1 MWKTVLRSIS
11 AVKWPGS
18 KGSASV
24 VLAIALALNVSVA
37 QLALAQSL
45 VVLHSFG
52 GGTDGL
58 FPSSGVIRDAQGNL
72 YGTTLYGGVYNLG
85 TVFKI
90 SGRGKETVLHSF
102 AANSD
107 GAVPNWGLVRDS
119 TGNLYG
125 TTVAGGNLTC
135 NNGMGCG
142 TVFKLDTTN
151 KESVLHSFAG
161 SPDGNFPSGVIRDSL
176 GNLYGTTQG
185 GGATTNDIGTVYKL
199 DVTGKETVLY
209 SFTGGSIGAADGAA
223 PFGPPVRDLQGNLY
237 GTTVQG
243 GPNNF
248 GTVYK
253 VNAAGSEVILYSF
266 AGGVDGGYP
275 NGGLIRDSAG
285 NLYGTTTDGGA
296 STTGT
301 VFKVSQTSAKS
312 ILYSFGWNPDA
323 QVPMS
328 GLIQDSAGNLY
339 GTTELGGEYGWGTVY
354 RLDAAGNETVLY
366 SFTGGVDGQYALGVL
381 ARDAAGNLY
390 GTTQRG
396 GTYGFGT
403 VFKLKP

>member
-1 MWKTVLRSIS
+1 MED
-11 AVKWPGS
+11 GS
-18 KGSASV
+18 TFHLYGKVARQQGQYFSD
-24 VLAIALALNVSVA
+24 LGIALALNVSVA
-37 QLALAQSL
+37 ELAVAQSL
-45 VVLHSFG
+45 VVRHSFG

-72 YGTTLYGGVYNLG
+72 YGTTLYGGVYSLG

-90 SGRGKETVLHSF
+90 SGRGKETLLHSF
-102 AANSD
+102 AANFD
-107 GAVPNWGLVRDS
+107 GALSNWGLVRDS
-119 TGNLYG
+119 
-125 TTVAGGNLTC
+125 
-135 NNGMGCG
+135 
-142 TVFKLDTTN
+142 K
-151 KESVLHSFAG
+151 
-161 SPDGNFPSGVIRDSL
+161 
-176 GNLYGTTQG
+176 GNLYGTTQA
-185 GGATTNDIGTVYKL
+185 GGATTNDTGTVYKV

-209 SFTGGSIGAADGAA
+209 SFTGGSIGATDGAA

-248 GTVYK
+248 GTVYR
-253 VNAAGSEVILYSF
+253 VNAAGSEVVLYSF

-275 NGGLIRDSAG
+275 NGALIRDSAG

-301 VFKVSQTSAKS
+301 VFKVSQANAKS
-312 ILYSFGWNPDA
+312 TLYSFGWNPDA

-366 SFTGGVDGQYALGVL
+366 SFTGGVDGKYALGVL

-396 GTYGFGT
+396 GNYGFGT